1 MYVYSNLDFCTKF
14 NENNKTNIWGIS
26 ISSRE
31 QLSCPMITPLAQNHP
46 NETTVSAYPDMPK
59 ARIWDPPIFGPLIDL
74 GFDLNVLSYSY
85 RASTPIPITF
95 GAIPEQK
102 KIPVAY
108 LQYWRKVDKVLK
120 ASIK

>member
-1 MYVYSNLDFCTKF
+1 MCILILFCTKF
-14 NENNKTNIWGIS
+14 NENIKSNIWGIS

-46 NETTVSAYPDMPK
+46 NETTVSAYPNMPE

-95 GAIPEQK
+95 VAIRVVK
-102 KIPVAY
+102 KILVAS
-108 LQYWRKVDKVLK
+108 LHFSELVTLENSDF
-120 ASIK
+120 